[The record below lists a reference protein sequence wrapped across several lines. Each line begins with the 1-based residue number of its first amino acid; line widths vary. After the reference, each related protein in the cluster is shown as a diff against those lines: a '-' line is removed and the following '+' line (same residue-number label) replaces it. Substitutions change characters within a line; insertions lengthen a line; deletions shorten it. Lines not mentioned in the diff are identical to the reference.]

1 MSRLR
6 LVFVAALLV
15 VALVAAAYA
24 SAGGSAS
31 QLVGKTGPGFTITLT
46 QGGKKVSKLKAG
58 KYTFVINDKS
68 SIHSFAMDGPHKF
81 AKDFTKIPF
90 VGTKTVTVTLVKG
103 TYKFYCANHESTMF
117 GHFKVS

>member
-6 LVFVAALLV
+6 FMIVAALLAV
-15 VALVAAAYA
+15 GLVATAYA
-24 SAGGSAS
+24 SAGSPS
-31 QLVGKTGPGFTITLT
+31 RLVGKTGPGFTIILT

-68 SIHSFAMDGPHKF
+68 SNHNFAMDGPHKF
-81 AKDFTKIPF
+81 EKDITTIPF
-90 VGTKTVTVTLVKG
+90 KGAKTVTLTLVKG
-103 TYKFYCANHESTMF
+103 TYKFYCAKHESTMF